1 MLYDRPY
8 MRFPG
13 FSQGYSLVE
22 RLIFILIALFVLQSV
37 IMLIDTSNGVIR
49 YFSLS
54 GNGLT
59 SGFVWGL
66 FTYAFLHD
74 GPFHLIFNLLG
85 LFFIGR
91 IVERDMSKA
100 GFIYF
105 SATAALTGG
114 IFWLVFN
121 YNSGILIG
129 TSAVVTACL
138 CYFCLNRPND
148 PVSFLLFFVLPV
160 SLKPKIILFAIV
172 GIELYG
178 FIFTE
183 LQQSGAIAHS
193 AHLGGLMVGL
203 ITFSLKKKN
212 FGIPTFKFNFPEI
225 KQSPNKFYK
234 TNQKNHSKKDYKVDI
249 SDYNAMQNEVDRIL
263 DKINS
268 KGFGSLTPREKDCLE
283 KAKTFLNKNP

>member
-1 MLYDRPY
+1 

-121 YNSGILIG
+121 YNSKM
-129 TSAVVTACL
+129 SFVCVTICSDYLNLYWVYVACRATIYPEY
-138 CYFCLNRPND
+138 YFC
-148 PVSFLLFFVLPV
+148 
-160 SLKPKIILFAIV
+160 
-172 GIELYG
+172 
-178 FIFTE
+178 T
-183 LQQSGAIAHS
+183 
-193 AHLGGLMVGL
+193 
-203 ITFSLKKKN
+203 
-212 FGIPTFKFNFPEI
+212 
-225 KQSPNKFYK
+225 
-234 TNQKNHSKKDYKVDI
+234 
-249 SDYNAMQNEVDRIL
+249 
-263 DKINS
+263 
-268 KGFGSLTPREKDCLE
+268 
-283 KAKTFLNKNP
+283 